1 MDKSKRQKND
11 FDPEG
16 SWSCTWQDKYG
27 SGGNLECCFDM
38 VSGYIESDN
47 RSINEVQYQLLKEG
61 HASGYW
67 WSIWYEG
74 DEFDEEA
81 DIDNS
86 DSDQE
91 QSCYFHEDV
100 D

>member
-1 MDKSKRQKND
+1 MDKNNSQQFD
-11 FDPEG
+11 FNPEG
-16 SWSCTWQDKYG
+16 YWSCTWQDEYG
-27 SGGNLECCFDM
+27 SGGNLECCLDM

-47 RSINEVQYQLLKEG
+47 CDINKVRYQLLKEG

-67 WSIWYEG
+67 WSIRYEG
-74 DEFDEEA
+74 HELDKEA
-81 DIDNS
+81 GIDRS

-91 QSCYFHEDV
+91 PLCYSYEDA